1 MLFSGLVTMPSFA
14 ISIALIRNKYSSNIC
29 DIFAVQQGK
38 EGCSWLVGVRHS
50 LMRVQSRKRLFPSG
64 GYKECGNSSAHHSKM
79 RSARY
84 RSAQRWL
91 GRIQK
96 TATFTPCQQAP
107 SCCARSPFCG
117 STNRRAHTGGGI
129 RVESAETGTEKEKG
143 AAQRRSTILPGRE
156 NVAAVERGQLSSN
169 YAQFPCHFTAT
180 VSNRYSGTLNLY

>member
-91 GRIQK
+91 ED
-96 TATFTPCQQAP
+96 CN
-107 SCCARSPFCG
+107 FCPM
-117 STNRRAHTGGGI
+117 S
-129 RVESAETGTEKEKG
+129 TGTELLCTLIILWIHEQACTHRRWNPRGVSWNWDRKG
-143 AAQRRSTILPGRE
+143 
-156 NVAAVERGQLSSN
+156 ERGCAEKIYNPTWTRECGGSGEG
-169 YAQFPCHFTAT
+169 AT
-180 VSNRYSGTLNLY
+180 IE